1 MSRRSFSGAPPGLRV
16 DPVDPPEIGLTHA
29 GENWWPAGQRM
40 TRHRHTMW
48 EWYLQIEGQSSWRS
62 TQDKILLVPGDLL
75 VVPPGFEHGM
85 DEPTQQEHR
94 FLYFGLHMER
104 YTTDL
109 PGLSQF
115 FSPNTWTLVKQAG
128 RMQLPIRQLLDQICR
143 QDTMRLLMMRSA
155 LLLVLG
161 EGVRLFAPSSVQSV
175 SPKDSVMATVLKE
188 LHRSPQAEWSM
199 EKLAELAGFS
209 RSRFCQRFSSEFG
222 ISAHRYLLRLRLDL
236 AAKLLSDPAMN
247 VAEAAKRSGFASA
260 SHLARALRQHSGQK
274 PSELRQGMSSQ

>member
-1 MSRRSFSGAPPGLRV
+1 MAKRFFSGAPPGLRV

-29 GENWWPAGQRM
+29 GENWWPAGQRLTM
-40 TRHRHTMW
+40 HRHTMW
-48 EWYLQIEGQSSWRS
+48 EWYLQLEGQSSWRS
-62 TQDKILLVPGDLL
+62 TQGKVLLVPGDLL
-75 VVPPGFEHGM
+75 VVPPDFEHGM

-94 FLYFGLHMER
+94 FLYFGLHMEW
-104 YTTDL
+104 YAKDF
-109 PGLSQF
+109 PGLFQHFPST
-115 FSPNTWTLVKQAG
+115 NWTVAKQAG
-128 RMQLPIRQLLDQICR
+128 RLQLPIRQLLDQIRR
-143 QDTMRLLMMRSA
+143 QDTMRPLMMRSA

-161 EGVRLFAPSSVQSV
+161 EGFRLFAPSSVQAV

-188 LHRSPQAEWSM
+188 IHRRPQAEWSM

-209 RSRFCQRFSSEFG
+209 RSRFCERFSKEFG
-222 ISAHRYLLRLRLDL
+222 VSAHRYLLCLRLDL

-260 SHLARALRQHSGQK
+260 SHLARALRGHSGQK

>member
-1 MSRRSFSGAPPGLRV
+1 MVRRSFSAAPPGLRV
-16 DPVDPPEIGLTHA
+16 EPVDPPEIGLTHA
-29 GENWWPAGQRM
+29 GENWWPAGQRLTM
-40 TRHRHTMW
+40 HQHTMW
-48 EWYLQIEGQSSWRS
+48 EWYLQLEGQSSWRS
-62 TQDKILLVPGDLL
+62 AQGKVLLTPGDLL
-75 VVPPGFEHGM
+75 VVPPGCDHGM

-104 YTTDL
+104 YFQDL
-109 PGLSQF
+109 PGLSQY
-115 FSPNTWTLVKQAG
+115 FSPSIWTVVKQAG
-128 RMQLPIRQLLDQICR
+128 RMQLPIRQLFDQLRR
-143 QDTMRLLMMRSA
+143 QDALRPLMMRSA
-155 LLLVLG
+155 LMVVLG
-161 EGVRLFAPSSVQSV
+161 EGFRLFAPSVVQSV
-175 SPKDSVMATVLKE
+175 SPKDAVMATVLKE

-199 EKLAELAGFS
+199 EKLAERAGFS

-247 VAEAAKRSGFASA
+247 VAEAAKRSGFSSA